1 MTCGREAIA
10 SQRDSAVK
18 KPRFD
23 RSAWGSL
30 NRPRF
35 WIAGA
40 TGLLVLG
47 AFFVFFWNDGRPY
60 EPPKNSFDGSSEA
73 LEQTLVVPTLDTPI
87 PENKS
92 AIWCSSFQ
100 FAWNHLKTDVTKGEI
115 QLKNAEAVAARL
127 NQAEQSENDLDAS
140 DFYAMAG
147 RVRDGIVQK
156 IQTEMEHKFP
166 DVPAPQLA
174 APADGVVAYGY
185 MRARL
190 KFSTPFFENDEKL
203 AFIDSTGT
211 EIGVKSFGIRKRDD
225 YAYKQLR
232 EQVKVLY
239 ASEDLLER
247 GEGGEF
253 IIDPCKYSHP
263 YQIVLARINRKP
275 TLAEA
280 IADAHKKVTEYSRKG
295 WPIDLRARDTLLIP
309 GMHWRI
315 SHHFK
320 ELEGTDK
327 QFQNPTLRGLYLDTA
342 LQTIEFR
349 LDRSGAELASES
361 KVFVKP
367 AATYFDFNRSFLI
380 ILKKRDAE
388 HPIFVMWVDNS
399 ELLDK

>member
-1 MTCGREAIA
+1 M
-10 SQRDSAVK
+10 K
-18 KPRFD
+18 KALFD

-30 NRPRF
+30 NRLRF
-35 WIAGA
+35 WTAGA
-40 TGLLVLG
+40 IGLLALG
-47 AFFVFFWNDGRPY
+47 AVFVFFWNDGRPY
-60 EPPKNSFDGSSEA
+60 EPPMNSFDGGSEA
-73 LEQTLVVPTLDTPI
+73 LEHTLLVPTLNTPI
-87 PENKS
+87 PEKKS

-100 FAWNHLKTDVTKGEI
+100 LAWNHLKTEVAKGEI
-115 QLKNAEAVAARL
+115 QLKNAEGVAARL
-127 NQAEQSENDLDAS
+127 NQAEPSENDLDAS
-140 DFYAMAG
+140 DYYAMAG
-147 RVRDGIVQK
+147 RVRDGIVQR
-156 IQTEMEHKFP
+156 IQTEMEHKFA
-166 DVPAPQLA
+166 DVPAPQLD

-185 MRARL
+185 LRARL
-190 KFSTPFFENDEKL
+190 KFTTPFFENDEGL
-203 AFIDSTGT
+203 AFTDSTGT

-232 EQVKVLY
+232 EQVNVLY
-239 ASEDLLER
+239 ASEDQLEK

-263 YQIVLARINRKP
+263 YQIVLARINWKP
-275 TLAEA
+275 TLAET
-280 IADAHKKVTEYSRKG
+280 IVDAHKKMTEFARKG
-295 WPIDLRARDTLLIP
+295 WHLGLRARDTLLIP

-320 ELEGTDK
+320 ELEGRDK
-327 QFQNPTLRGLYLDTA
+327 QFQNPTLKGLYLDTA

-361 KVFVKP
+361 KIFVKP

-388 HPIFVMWVDNS
+388 HPIFVIWADNA